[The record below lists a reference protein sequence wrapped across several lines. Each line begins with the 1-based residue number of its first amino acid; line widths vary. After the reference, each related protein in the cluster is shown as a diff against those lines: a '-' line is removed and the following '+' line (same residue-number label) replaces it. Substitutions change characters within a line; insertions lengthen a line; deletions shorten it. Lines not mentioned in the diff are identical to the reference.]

1 MLSFFILRD
10 SKLLCNPKCSA
21 FCPHSWAARSNK
33 FSLLASH
40 FIRTNV
46 VARRHLSRQ
55 ALSLAVYFYACD
67 SFFRKRHFCGFLIR
81 FLQSVVFYF
90 KGLEVAP
97 QPKMLCILPPLV
109 GCTLEQVLAVSE
121 SLRRRKPTSF
131 IARPCLAPLSVA
143 FSSFA
148 KTKFCRI
155 FPIQTTAPF
164 LMLLF
169 IARQALSLAV
179 YFYACDSSSEQ
190 SLSFRFF
197 SKKSQLIACPSSFA
211 ETNFGEFTAFCLFH
225 FNKKK
230 FPP

>member
-1 MLSFFILRD
+1 M
-10 SKLLCNPKCSA
+10 LCNPKCSA

-33 FSLLASH
+33 FSLLASP
-40 FIRTNV
+40 FIRTSV

-90 KGLEVAP
+90 KGLEVAL

-131 IARPCLAPLSVA
+131 IARRCLAPLSVA
-143 FSSFA
+143 FSSFV

-164 LMLLF
+164 LMLPF
-169 IARQALSLAV
+169 IARQVLSLAPPLSPKQISASLPRFV
-179 YFYACDSSSEQ
+179 CFILTKKIPAIIGGNFYRFCKFIQ
-190 SLSFRFF
+190 SYVKL
-197 SKKSQLIACPSSFA
+197 LP
-211 ETNFGEFTAFCLFH
+211 LH
-225 FNKKK
+225 F
-230 FPP
+230 